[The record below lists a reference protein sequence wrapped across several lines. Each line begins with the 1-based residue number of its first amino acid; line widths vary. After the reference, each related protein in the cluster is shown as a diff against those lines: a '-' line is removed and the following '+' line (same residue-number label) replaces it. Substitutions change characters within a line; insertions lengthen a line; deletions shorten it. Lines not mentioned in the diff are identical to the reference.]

1 VPGIALRLRAV
12 PCSRC
17 LSVLPGGLVT
27 PIATAK
33 GNVRTAGIP
42 PGSSR
47 LLSLGSPGVLTRDE
61 AGIGCGSFLIM
72 LARHAHHGG
81 RRGRLALLSA
91 SPSSTSFKII
101 PCISREAA
109 NPWPHFVGR
118 SRYLAAMNRDTRLPS
133 VADSHRCSALPSTD
147 ATVQFFMDSPVSA
160 IRNPYDPTLPT
171 LCVGDHVGEAML
183 TCPVCEGWDQ
193 TQPVPAVVRS
203 QTVVESTVRVGGA
216 VGYGRNGIFPVITT
230 DRTVMTG
237 ATQLAR
243 MLTLPV
249 PRRPSGMCFFGWV
262 LILLGAVPAVLI
274 GIASQGQEA
283 HSVSMWSS
291 LSAGLVPGIVVWLP
305 GIFFAIAGYSRL
317 RAYDREGPI
326 RDMTRRVWSS
336 AGYCARDDV
345 VFLPDG
351 SRAAPARALSMM
363 YNSACQI
370 LTAQSRSAKRT

>member
-1 VPGIALRLRAV
+1 
-12 PCSRC
+12 
-17 LSVLPGGLVT
+17 
-27 PIATAK
+27 
-33 GNVRTAGIP
+33 
-42 PGSSR
+42 
-47 LLSLGSPGVLTRDE
+47 
-61 AGIGCGSFLIM
+61 
-72 LARHAHHGG
+72 
-81 RRGRLALLSA
+81 
-91 SPSSTSFKII
+91 
-101 PCISREAA
+101 
-109 NPWPHFVGR
+109 
-118 SRYLAAMNRDTRLPS
+118 
-133 VADSHRCSALPSTD
+133 
-147 ATVQFFMDSPVSA
+147 
-160 IRNPYDPTLPT
+160 
-171 LCVGDHVGEAML
+171 ML

>member
-1 VPGIALRLRAV
+1 VVAV
-12 PCSRC
+12 GGQTNRP
-17 LSVLPGGLVT
+17 VDDVGLVT
-27 PIATAK
+27 DEGGWVTIQAKKGMRVDRRAGGGLGEALGQLVEIDEVGVPDGATDALRPLEPDRDL
-33 GNVRTAGIP
+33 VLILSDDSAAGTVNANLAP
-42 PGSSR
+42 VVNR
-47 LLSLGSPGVLTRDE
+47 L
-61 AGIGCGSFLIM
+61 
-72 LARHAHHGG
+72 
-81 RRGRLALLSA
+81 
-91 SPSSTSFKII
+91 
-101 PCISREAA
+101 RE
-109 NPWPHFVGR
+109 
-118 SRYLAAMNRDTRLPS
+118 LPADVP
-133 VADSHRCSALPSTD
+133 VADAAPSESQRGALDILKYQLGECWKDHWKDRSA
-147 ATVQFFMDSPVSA
+147 
-160 IRNPYDPTLPT
+160 
-171 LCVGDHVGEAML
+171 GEITEA
-183 TCPVCEGWDQ
+183 E
-193 TQPVPAVVRS
+193 
-203 QTVVESTVRVGGA
+203 
-216 VGYGRNGIFPVITT
+216 FPVITT
-230 DRTVMTG
+230 DRTAMTG

-243 MLTLPV
+243 ILTIPV

-370 LTAQSRSAKRT
+370 LTAQSDRPRRT